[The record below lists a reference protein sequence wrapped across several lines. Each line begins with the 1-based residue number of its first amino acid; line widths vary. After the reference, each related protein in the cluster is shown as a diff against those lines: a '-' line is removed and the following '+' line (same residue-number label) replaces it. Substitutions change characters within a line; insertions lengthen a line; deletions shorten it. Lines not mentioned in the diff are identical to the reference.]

1 MRDVPFVDAHIHLW
15 DLERIRYPWL
25 TPPFSDEGPNGS
37 VESIARNYLV
47 EDYRADAAN
56 WNVVGAVHVDAGA
69 DADMALQETE
79 WLEGLA
85 GHSGLPT
92 GIVAFAALHDPDVEQ
107 LLEAQAAHLRV
118 RGIRHI
124 VNWHPDRNRS
134 YTPRDF
140 TADPDWEHGFALL
153 AKYGLS
159 FDLQAYPG
167 QFARL
172 ALIAARHPDVQ
183 ICINHMGMPVESDA
197 HGMQM
202 WMTGMRALADRPN
215 VAVKLS
221 GAGFI
226 HRPWT
231 RDSVQNYVLGAI
243 DLFGPQRCMFAS
255 DFPTDKLFGSFDHTL
270 SAYAE
275 LISDFNDSEKRAM
288 WGGNANR
295 IYRLGLDLAGDQT

>member
-15 DLERIRYPWL
+15 NLQRIHYSWL
-25 TPPFSDEGPNGS
+25 SPPFSDDGPNGS
-37 VESIARNYLV
+37 VEPIARNYLV

-69 DADMALQETE
+69 DASLALQETE
-79 WLEGLA
+79 WLEGVA
-85 GHSGLPT
+85 EESGLPT

-107 LLEAQAAHLRV
+107 LLEAHAAHPRV

-124 VNWHPDRNRS
+124 VNWHHEQNRS

-140 TADPDWEHGFALL
+140 TSDPAWERGFALL
-153 AKYGLS
+153 GKHCLS

-167 QFARL
+167 QFPRL
-172 ALIAARHPDVQ
+172 ALIAARNPGTQ
-183 ICINHMGMPVESDA
+183 IVINHMGMPVESDRDGA
-197 HGMQM
+197 AL

-215 VAVKLS
+215 VAVKIS

-231 RDSVQNYVLGAI
+231 AESVRSYVLGTI
-243 DLFGPQRCMFAS
+243 DLFGPDRCMFAS

-270 SAYAE
+270 SAYAD
-275 LISDFNDSEKRAM
+275 LIAQFSDSERRAM

-295 IYRLGLDLAGDQT
+295 IYRLGLDLEGAQA